1 MDVKMLDLVLQTSA
15 KARPVQGLLVVGM
28 HRSGTSAVTRVLN
41 LLGASLPTNLM
52 VATPDV
58 NPTGFWESYDIAEF
72 NDALL
77 AACGAAWDQ
86 VMLQS
91 PDSLSTEILAG
102 FEQRA
107 DRLLQRHFANSPL
120 FALKDPRIGRL
131 LPFWQ
136 AALRRN
142 AIESQMVIVVRHP
155 LEVAA
160 SLARR
165 DNFSEE
171 KSLYLWLRHM
181 VDSLR
186 FSSGMPHHIV
196 VYHEMLQDWR
206 KSMSQ
211 MQQTLGLVWRH
222 GYDEVASALG
232 HFLSADLRHHR
243 HERTNMYTKGKLGQL
258 AALLYSALLAR
269 ASALPA
275 LVESLHQELLEI
287 EVVVQALSPAGPP
300 TRSGSNNDKEVP

>member
-1 MDVKMLDLVLQTSA
+1 MAGRIADSVLLEPGKFNST
-15 KARPVQGLLVVGM
+15 QGLLVVGM

-52 VATPDV
+52 VATAEV
-58 NPTGFWESYDIAEF
+58 NPTGFWESYDIADF

-77 AACGAAWDQ
+77 VACGAAWDQ
-86 VMLQS
+86 VMLQD
-91 PDSLSTEILAG
+91 PAQLPVEILAG

-107 DRLLQRHFANSPL
+107 DSLLKKHFANSTL

-142 AIESQMVIVVRHP
+142 AIHSHMIIVVRHP

-165 DNFSEE
+165 DHFSEE

-186 FSSGMPHHIV
+186 FSIGMPYHIV
-196 VYHEMLQDWR
+196 VYQEMLQDWR

-211 MQQTLGLVWRH
+211 MQQALGLVWQH
-222 GYDEVASALG
+222 DYDEVAPALD

-243 HERTNMYTKGKLGQL
+243 YERANLYAKGKMGQL

-269 ASALPA
+269 ASALPV
-275 LVESLHQELLEI
+275 LLETLHQQLLEI
-287 EVVVQALSPAGPP
+287 EILVQALSPAGPP
-300 TRSGSNNDKEVP
+300 VRDGCNNDKALP